1 MITLKDDELS
11 FSFSRSSGAGGQNV
25 NKVNSKATLHWD
37 ITKSEIISQAM
48 KERFLQRYGHYVV
61 GESVVITSQKHRSQN
76 LNIKECKDK
85 LLEMLR
91 VVEHPPKKR
100 MKTRPT
106 FSSVKKRLESKKRDS
121 LKKQLRSKKNL

>member
-1 MITLKDDELS
+1 MITLKDDEIS

-37 ITKSEIISQAM
+37 IIHSEAISQGI
-48 KERFLQRYGHYVV
+48 KDRFLQRYGHYIV
-61 GESVVITSQKHRSQN
+61 GDNVVITSQKHRSQN

-100 MKTRPT
+100 MKTKPT
-106 FSSVKKRLESKKRDS
+106 YSSVKKRLDSKKKDS
-121 LKKQLRSKKNL
+121 LKKQLRSKKIL